1 MRLGFDV
8 TPLRVPQSGIGT
20 YTRNLLDHLTQAAS
34 DLSGAGEMDIV
45 PLANRPADETSG
57 GPPRLNRTL
66 WMQAVMPWQAG
77 RQRLDVCHFTNNV
90 APLWTPCPSVVTI
103 HDMTLWLY
111 PQHHYTKR
119 LLAMRPI
126 IPLAARRAAAIIAV
140 SESAKQDIVRL
151 LGVPAEKV
159 HVVYEAAPP
168 CFRPLPASPVQAALR
183 QKYGLSER
191 FVLTVGTVEP
201 RKNLVRLLEA
211 FARLRKRDGLL
222 HTLVFVGGRGWK
234 DGPVFAAVE
243 RLDLGNLVRFLGHV
257 PTTDLVGLYNLA
269 EALAFPSLY
278 EGFGLPAIE
287 AMACGT
293 PVITSRRGALV
304 EVAGNAAQFV
314 DPLEVESIAEGLH
327 RVLCDA
333 AWREELQVN
342 GQAQASRFSWALA
355 AAETLGVYRLVA
367 QPRPVAAVLVQG
379 TPREPVH
386 RS

>member
-8 TPLRVPQSGIGT
+8 TPLLAPQSGIGT
-20 YTRNLLDHLTQAAS
+20 YTKNLLDHLIQAAGGP
-34 DLSGAGEMDIV
+34 SGAREMDII
-45 PLANRPADETSG
+45 PLANRPVGETPGSS
-57 GPPRLNRTL
+57 PRLNKTL
-66 WMQAVMPWQAG
+66 WMQAVLPWQVG
-77 RQRLDVCHFTNNV
+77 RRRLDVCHFTNNV

-126 IPLAARRAAAIIAV
+126 IPLAARRASAIIAV

-151 LGVPAEKV
+151 LGVPFEKV
-159 HVVYEAAPP
+159 HVIYEAASP
-168 CFRPLPASPVQAALR
+168 CFRPLPAGPAQAALR
-183 QKYGLSER
+183 QKYGLSEH
-191 FVLTVGTVEP
+191 FVLTVGTIEP

-211 FARLRKRDGLL
+211 FARLRKRDALS

-243 RLDLGNLVRFLGHV
+243 RLDLGHLVQFLGHV
-257 PTTDLVGLYNLA
+257 PTADLVGLYNLA

-293 PVITSRRGALV
+293 PVITSRRGSMV

-314 DPLEVESIAEGLH
+314 DPLEVESIAEGLY
-327 RVLCDA
+327 RVLNDA
-333 AWREELQVN
+333 AWREELRAR
-342 GQAQASRFSWALA
+342 GLAQASRFSWTQA
-355 AAETLGVYRLVA
+355 AAETLGVYRLVTHSL
-367 QPRPVAAVLVQG
+367 PVAGAMVN
-379 TPREPVH
+379 E
-386 RS
+386 